1 VTLLDTAVRGEQ
13 GQQTTVN
20 ETLHRALLN
29 HGGAPLLDV
38 GGDVLTVADIVEQ
51 SSRFAS
57 GLAELGVGPGVTVAC
72 LLDNSLEAVI
82 AWMAI
87 SRIGAI
93 WVPLN
98 TALKGPTLLH
108 QLTDSLA
115 IVVVAEPDYADRIF
129 SLVPQLPLVRALI
142 HKGKRS
148 PQADHVGIGVLSFDQ
163 LRASAEACPEAPTRP
178 DSIAT
183 LVYTSGTTGLP
194 KACIVSHNYLVN
206 QATQQ
211 VENCARTPEEVIWS
225 PLPLFHIN
233 AMTAGVLGSLQ
244 IGGLAAFAPRFSV
257 SGFWPEVE
265 RTGAKVVSLL
275 GSMMTMIAK
284 APDTDVSQRCHGQ
297 VRLVRGAPFSAE
309 LRETWERR
317 FGVQRAGSCAYG
329 TTEASVMAST
339 PYEEP
344 GTPGTAGRENRY
356 FELRIMDDD
365 GHVAPPGLI
374 GEIVC
379 RPRFPNI
386 MFQGYWRQP
395 EATLDVMR
403 HLWLHTGDYGRIDD
417 DGWLSFVDRKK
428 DYIRR
433 RGENISSVEV
443 ESILM
448 SHPDVSLAAVV
459 GVPDEFSE
467 GEEEVMAFVV
477 GTRSTGVP
485 EAELTQWAAE
495 RLPYFAVPRYL
506 ENRRSL
512 PINDLG
518 KVQKFILREE
528 GRTDASWDREAAGVT
543 FERR

>member
-1 VTLLDTAVRGEQ
+1 VTVLANPFGGEQ
-13 GQQTTVN
+13 TVQTTVN
-20 ETLHRALLN
+20 ETLQKAFLHHPDAPFLDF
-29 HGGAPLLDV
+29 GGEV
-38 GGDVLTVADIVEQ
+38 FTVADIVEQ
-51 SSRFAS
+51 SSRFAT
-57 GLAELGVGPGVTVAC
+57 GLAELGVGPGTTVAC
-72 LLDNSLEAVI
+72 LLDNSVEAVI
-82 AWMAI
+82 TWMAI

-108 QLTDSLA
+108 QLTDSSA
-115 IVVVAEPDYADRIF
+115 AVVIAEPDYADRVY
-129 SLVPQLPLVRALI
+129 SLVPQLPLVRAVV
-142 HKGKRS
+142 HKGERS
-148 PQADHVGIGVLSFDQ
+148 ARADHLSIGVLSFDQ
-163 LRASAEACPEAPTRP
+163 LRASAEPCPEAPTRP

-194 KACIVSHNYLVN
+194 KACIVSHNYLMN

-211 VENCARTPEEVIWS
+211 IENCARTSEEVIWS

-275 GSMMTMIAK
+275 GSMMAMVAK
-284 APDTDVSQRCHGQ
+284 APDTEASERCYGQ
-297 VRLVRGAPFSAE
+297 VRLVRGAPFSAQ
-309 LRETWERR
+309 LRDTWLQR

-339 PYEEP
+339 PYEDP

-356 FELRIMDDD
+356 FDLRIMDDD
-365 GHVAPPGLI
+365 GHVVPPSVI

-386 MFQGYWRQP
+386 MFQGYWRKPQ
-395 EATLDVMR
+395 ATLDVMR
-403 HLWLHTGDYGRIDD
+403 DLWLHTGDYGRIDD

-433 RGENISSVEV
+433 RGENISSIEV

-459 GVPDEFSE
+459 GVPDEF

-477 GTRSTGVP
+477 GTKPTGIP

-495 RLPYFAVPRYL
+495 RLPYFAVPRFL
-506 ENRRSL
+506 ENRQSL

-528 GRTDASWDREAAGVT
+528 GRTDASWDREAAGVI